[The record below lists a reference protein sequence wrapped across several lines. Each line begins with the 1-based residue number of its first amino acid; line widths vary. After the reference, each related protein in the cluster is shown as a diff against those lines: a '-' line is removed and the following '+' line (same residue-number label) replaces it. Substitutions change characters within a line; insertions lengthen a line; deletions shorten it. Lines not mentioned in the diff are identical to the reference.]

1 MHLLSNPQEYHTV
14 PRYLHLLLQPV
25 QQVQFHWEGGLVT
38 ARASMQLHLHV
49 FHPVLKIVRKR
60 VCLGYICIMSLYKPP
75 LSCKCLPENGSFC
88 MMLKSY
94 PQYMCRERLMG
105 TSPHQLFWGDQALTQ
120 ERPLVVISKL
130 LEDYRSQTDRQTDT
144 QTDRQADSQP
154 LTWYIINVL
163 KFTFTILLR

>member
-1 MHLLSNPQEYHTV
+1 
-14 PRYLHLLLQPV
+14 
-25 QQVQFHWEGGLVT
+25 
-38 ARASMQLHLHV
+38 
-49 FHPVLKIVRKR
+49 
-60 VCLGYICIMSLYKPP
+60 
-75 LSCKCLPENGSFC
+75 
-88 MMLKSY
+88 
-94 PQYMCRERLMG
+94 MG

>member
-1 MHLLSNPQEYHTV
+1 MAANRQTYIHT
-14 PRYLHLLLQPV
+14 H
-25 QQVQFHWEGGLVT
+25 
-38 ARASMQLHLHV
+38 ARAQCSHASVGLAQAR
-49 FHPVLKIVRKR
+49 PN
-60 VCLGYICIMSLYKPP
+60 KPP
-75 LSCKCLPENGSFC
+75 LSHKRLPEKGSFC